1 VDEQRTQRPARP
13 SAPGWHPDPYAR
25 HELRY
30 WDGNQW
36 TGHVSDDGT
45 VGLEWAEVPASAG
58 AHHDSQTPVPAGK
71 TLATIGGP
79 IYGGRPD
86 GLPQWATTRSG
97 LHTLPGRPPPSPHF
111 SGPVEPDP
119 WGEADARPWYHAP
132 WLWLCM
138 ILGALVI
145 VGGLVVPA
153 LTDDGGTPAKPRHA
167 AAKPKPTPDGY
178 RVVGTNTYRFA
189 IPGPWSVDQ
198 LDAGVMERGP
208 DAAKGGRLTVATD
221 PFTGDTVSAVPY
233 GALDGDPRDPEQL
246 VAFEADFR
254 AGVAPTPVIGVQ
266 TAAIRVQDRPA
277 ARLVATTGT
286 ANAAVRTISTA
297 IRTTDGTFQ
306 VTVTSASPERAALLS
321 ALIVPTFAPR

>member
-1 VDEQRTQRPARP
+1 VDEQRQQGAARP
-13 SAPGWHPDPYAR
+13 SAPGWNPDPYAR

-30 WDGNQW
+30 WDGSQW

-58 AHHDSQTPVPAGK
+58 THHDSQTPVSAGA
-71 TLATIGGP
+71 TLAMAGGP
-79 IYGGRPD
+79 SYGGRPD

-111 SGPVEPDP
+111 SGPIEPDP
-119 WGEADARPWYHAP
+119 WGETDARRWYHAP
-132 WLWLCM
+132 WLWLVM

-145 VGGLVVPA
+145 VAGLVLPA
-153 LTDDGGTPAKPRHA
+153 LSDDRAPARPRREA
-167 AAKPKPTPDGY
+167 VKPKATPDGY
-178 RVVGTNTYRFA
+178 RIVGTDTYRFA
-189 IPGPWSVDQ
+189 IPGPWSVRQ
-198 LDAGVMERGP
+198 LDAGVMERAEPASRGL
-208 DAAKGGRLTVATD
+208 LTVATD
-221 PFTGDTVSAVPY
+221 PFTSDTVSAVPY
-233 GALDGDPRDPEQL
+233 GALKGDPREPEQL

-266 TAAIRVQDRPA
+266 TSPLRVLDRPA
-277 ARLVATTGT
+277 ARLVATTGP

-297 IRTTDGTFQ
+297 IRTPQGTFQ
-306 VTVTSASPERAALLS
+306 ITVTSSSPERAALLN